1 VYFDS
6 RKTLDNPRLKP
17 HGLWISSMVSAA
29 IALAGSPAYA
39 KGQLPNASKALSYES
54 LAAAGLITEQPISV
68 SSPEAI
74 MGNEIVAN
82 IEFTEATPLD
92 HVAQANPTPQE
103 TLEIPPEPIF
113 EPTPELQP
121 SEPTSDPVLSEP
133 TLSDP
138 TLSEPDLLDPTLSEP
153 DLLDHLLDPTLS
165 EPDLLDPTL
174 SEPDLLDPT
183 LSEPDLPDSGLPDPD
198 LSEPEATDLSSDPI
212 PSKGWQ
218 FSLSPYF
225 FAPFNI
231 DADVTVAGRSTSIDA
246 GLDDVL
252 NLDRAFTGGLR
263 FEGQSNRWGF
273 ILDGFYLYAE
283 DSGSLGGS
291 FSARSLLE
299 FVQQTSPGRLDEFVQ
314 QFDPQ
319 QLEQLTQIGQQI
331 GQQVN
336 LDTPVPIRASGT
348 ASVRQIRVDAA
359 VSYRAVDVSLDNSP
373 DADFYPRLV
382 IAPLLGIRTNFLR
395 QTIEVDSI
403 RIANREIPEDAIP
416 SVNREFRESVTLVDP
431 LLGAEIALAL
441 SDRWSL
447 ELQGDISGFGLGA
460 DRNLGWNLAFGTQ
473 FNFSRSVGLQLLYR
487 FNGFDYADGDGRD
500 RIELDLE
507 QNGLQLTTTF
517 RF

>member
-1 VYFDS
+1 VYFYS
-6 RKTLDNPRLKP
+6 WKKLDVLRLKSRW
-17 HGLWISSMVSAA
+17 LWMGSMVSAA
-29 IALAGSPAYA
+29 IALTGSPAYA
-39 KGQLPNASKALSYES
+39 EKQFSNGSKVLSYAN
-54 LAAAGLITEQPISV
+54 LVDTELGTEHPISA
-68 SSPEAI
+68 SSSEA
-74 MGNEIVAN
+74 MEGNTVTLG
-82 IEFTEATPLD
+82 TELTQATPGDRLT
-92 HVAQANPTPQE
+92 QANPTPQE
-103 TLEIPPEPIF
+103 PLEIPPESIF
-113 EPTPELQP
+113 EPPSELQP
-121 SEPTSDPVLSEP
+121 SEPTSEV
-133 TLSDP
+133 
-138 TLSEPDLLDPTLSEP
+138 LSEPDLSE
-153 DLLDHLLDPTLS
+153 
-165 EPDLLDPTL
+165 
-174 SEPDLLDPT
+174 
-183 LSEPDLPDSGLPDPD
+183 PD
-198 LSEPEATDLSSDPI
+198 LSEPEAADLSSDPI

-225 FAPFNI
+225 FAPFDI
-231 DADVTVAGRSTSIDA
+231 DADVTVSGRSTSIDL

-252 NLDRAFTGGLR
+252 NLDRAFNGGLR

-273 ILDGFYLYAE
+273 VLDGFYLYAE

-291 FSARSLLE
+291 FSARSLAG
-299 FVQQTSPGRLDEFVQ
+299 FVRQTSPGRLDEFVQ

-319 QLEQLTQIGQQI
+319 RLEQLTQIGQQI

-336 LDTPVPIRASGT
+336 LDTPVPITASGT
-348 ASVRQIRVDAA
+348 ASVRQIRIDAA
-359 VSYRAVDVSLDNSP
+359 VTYRAVDISLDNSP

-382 IAPLLGIRTNFLR
+382 IAPLAGLRTNFLR

-403 RIANREIPEDAIP
+403 RIANREIPDNAIP
-416 SVNREFRESVTLVDP
+416 SVDREFRESVTLVDP

-441 SDRWSL
+441 SERWSL

-473 FNFSRSVGLQLLYR
+473 FNISRSVGLQLLYR